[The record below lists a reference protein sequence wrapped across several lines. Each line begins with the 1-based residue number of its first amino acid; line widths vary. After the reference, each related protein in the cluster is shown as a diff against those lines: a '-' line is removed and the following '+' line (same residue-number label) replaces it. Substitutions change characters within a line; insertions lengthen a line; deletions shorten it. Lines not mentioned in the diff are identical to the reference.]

1 MNRPRSRK
9 RLTEL
14 MTEISLVDIWR
25 EIYPDKPKYAW
36 HKFNTI
42 KQGHLYYFFF
52 FISDELLSVINGA
65 KIESSY
71 HSEYCLISIELKSGH
86 THRRKTFCKFNN
98 SLLVM

>member
-52 FISDELLSVINGA
+52 SLSLMN
-65 KIESSY
+65 
-71 HSEYCLISIELKSGH
+71 YCLS
-86 THRRKTFCKFNN
+86 
-98 SLLVM
+98 

>member
-1 MNRPRSRK
+1 MHGTNLILLNK
-9 RLTEL
+9 DTCI
-14 MTEISLVDIWR
+14 T
-25 EIYPDKPKYAW
+25 
-36 HKFNTI
+36 
-42 KQGHLYYFFF
+42 F

>member
-25 EIYPDKPKYAW
+25 EIYPDKPKYAR

-42 KQGHLYYFFF
+42 KQGHLDYFL
-52 FISDELLSVINGA
+52 ISDELLSVINGA

>member
-1 MNRPRSRK
+1 MHGTNLILLNK
-9 RLTEL
+9 DTCI
-14 MTEISLVDIWR
+14 T
-25 EIYPDKPKYAW
+25 
-36 HKFNTI
+36 F
-42 KQGHLYYFFF
+42 FFF